1 MTRRP
6 RRTLYIGGTRWKLQR
21 TRLRDRRGDCNLDR
35 KTIRV
40 CESLIGQELV
50 EVLVHEIVHARVWDL
65 DEQAVEDIGQS
76 VATALANWG
85 LLNTEE

>member
-1 MTRRP
+1 MKRHRK
-6 RRTLYIGGTRWKLQR
+6 TLYIGESRWKIQR
-21 TRLRDRRGDCNLDR
+21 TRLRDRRGDCNIQT

-40 CESLIGQELV
+40 CESLVGQELV

-65 DEQAVEDIGQS
+65 DETAVSDLGQAVAS
-76 VATALANWG
+76 ALANWG

>member
-1 MTRRP
+1 MSKR
-6 RRTLYIGGTRWKLQR
+6 RRTLYIGDKRWKLQQA
-21 TRLRDRRGDCNLDR
+21 RLRDRRGDANIET

-40 CESLIGQELV
+40 CESLVGQELV

-65 DEQAVEDIGQS
+65 DETAVSDIGQA
-76 VATALANWG
+76 VASALANWG